1 MYIFIPTPTAHLR
14 QNPDE
19 SELQSVC
26 VCVSKGLSRGLIE
39 RITFLS
45 SGTATTLMPFLSP

>member
-1 MYIFIPTPTAHLR
+1 MYIFIPTPTAHFR

-26 VCVSKGLSRGLIE
+26 VSKGISWRLIE

-45 SGTATTLMPFLSP
+45 SGTATTLMPFFSP